1 VRTVWA
7 LLAHGGEFKANYVP
21 ARMTA

>member
-7 LLAHGGEFKANYVP
+7 LLAHGRDFKPDYVSLR
-21 ARMTA
+21 AGA